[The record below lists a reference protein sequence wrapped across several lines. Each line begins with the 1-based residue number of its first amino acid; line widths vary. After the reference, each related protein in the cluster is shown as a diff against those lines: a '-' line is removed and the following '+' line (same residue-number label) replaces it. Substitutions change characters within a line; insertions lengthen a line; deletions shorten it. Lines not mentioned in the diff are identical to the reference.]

1 MRTCVC
7 LSFCAEG
14 RFLRFVGGNCM
25 LGFREVCCLMFVLTS
40 GSRCIEGMFLIFY
53 CIFGY
58 IVHCSVFAITALTEL
73 RMHWNEPPRPW

>member
-1 MRTCVC
+1 
-7 LSFCAEG
+7 
-14 RFLRFVGGNCM
+14 M

-58 IVHCSVFAITALTEL
+58 IVHCSVFVINALTEL